1 MFISRNGYF
10 TNIESKIN
18 LVEGQPDDSIWSPRH
33 YFKDLMLVDLGN
45 YSLYYSLISIN
56 VFIIFLV
63 LHLFFNKLSF
73 NMSIWQI
80 LSFYQPFLKHR
91 RFIIE
96 AATKA
101 VLLFP
106 DTEKSFRL
114 LSNNRSLEQSFESC
128 YKSGLVCPAEC
139 VSNENVYAKY
149 KNQKEII

>member
-1 MFISRNGYF
+1 
-10 TNIESKIN
+10 
-18 LVEGQPDDSIWSPRH
+18 
-33 YFKDLMLVDLGN
+33 
-45 YSLYYSLISIN
+45 
-56 VFIIFLV
+56 
-63 LHLFFNKLSF
+63 
-73 NMSIWQI
+73 MSIWQI

-106 DTEKSFRL
+106 DTEKSFLL